1 MFNNYPS
8 LVQFV
13 KEQTSEKEE
22 SRIEEEISLFQE
34 RGWEHY
40 VLFLSNLLPEL
51 RRSDA
56 LPSLSKSALDSY
68 FLYKAENGPSINHD
82 KLRDSKAKSIL
93 LNDALRLDINLVGL
107 KFMWEEKLQSIN
119 DIIESNIKEHNLFSA
134 ERLNMNTQDK
144 ASETLILSTSKI
156 PEADINIIMNEK
168 TESTKA
174 ESEILRKYLLIR
186 ITINIG
192 I

>member
-1 MFNNYPS
+1 MFKNYPS
-8 LVQFV
+8 LVQYV

-22 SRIEEEISLFQE
+22 SRIEEEISLFKE
-34 RGWEHY
+34 RGWEQY

-51 RRSDA
+51 RHSNA

-68 FLYKAENGPSINHD
+68 FLYKAENGPSINQD

-93 LNDALRLDINLVGL
+93 LNDALRLDINLVGS
-107 KFMWEEKLQSIN
+107 KNMWKEKLQSIN
-119 DIIESNIKEHNLFSA
+119 NVTEPIIKEHNLFSA
-134 ERLNMNTQDK
+134 ERLSMNTQDK

-168 TESTKA
+168 TESTEA
-174 ESEILRKYLLIR
+174 ESEILRKYLIIR
-186 ITINIG
+186 ITIYCG

>member
-1 MFNNYPS
+1 MFKNYPS

-13 KEQTSEKEE
+13 KEQTSCKEE
-22 SRIEEEISLFQE
+22 SRIEEEISLFKE

-56 LPSLSKSALDSY
+56 LSSLSKSALDSY

-134 ERLNMNTQDK
+134 ERLNNSTQDD
-144 ASETLILSTSKI
+144 ASETLILSTSRI
-156 PEADINIIMNEK
+156 PESDVKIILNEK
-168 TESTKA
+168 TESTEE
-174 ESEILRKYLLIR
+174 ESEILRKYLIMK
-186 ITINIG
+186 ISIHNG